1 MKAWTLRNLPDELVR
16 FFRHEARER
25 HESVNKTIV
34 SLMIERFG
42 LEKPKKTKEK
52 TFRSQ
57 SIFSSLSSILLRFFS
72 AFSLSSV
79 CEQDQTSRRLIKSSN
94 ETERSKKKRRNRER
108 ER

>member
-1 MKAWTLRNLPDELVR
+1 MRRGKTE
-16 FFRHEARER
+16 RE
-25 HESVNKTIV
+25 
-34 SLMIERFG
+34 ERGYF
-42 LEKPKKTKEK
+42 EECYKRSMKKTKEK
-52 TFRSQ
+52 TIRSQ

-108 ER
+108 GR